1 MLRNKLRNKHMSKT
15 NNMSA
20 RGGSASGGKKIIIIG
35 LMAIILAAVL
45 GIGLDLWTAKKME
58 KVALGL
64 ARPDFP
70 YADYTEEELNE
81 MYPQI
86 KYADIATRVTPE
98 ETYAKFR
105 QALKE
110 NNLEMAIEQLSGES
124 EKYKETKET
133 LKNFFDEGKFKDLY
147 LHYPDKISKTN
158 MYESIAQYEYD
169 YYSEEYR
176 QQLIGSMDFIKD
188 ANGDWKLDSL

>member
-20 RGGSASGGKKIIIIG
+20 RGGSAFGGKKIIIIG
-35 LMAIILAAVL
+35 LMVIILAAAL
-45 GIGLDLWTAKKME
+45 GIGLNIWTTKKMD

-70 YADYTEEELNE
+70 YTDYTEEELSE

-86 KYADIATRVTPE
+86 KYADVPTRISPE

-110 NNLEMAIEQLSGES
+110 DNLEMAIEQLSKDSKRYGEN
-124 EKYKETKET
+124 KEALTQAHK
-133 LKNFFDEGKFKDLY
+133 EGKFSEALDY
-147 LHYPDKISKTN
+147 YPEKVEK
-158 MYESIAQYEYD
+158 ESIAESMTS
-169 YYSEEYR
+169 YYYFRERSGTK
-176 QQLIGSMDFIKD
+176 IKTHISFIKD

>member
-20 RGGSASGGKKIIIIG
+20 RGGSAFGGKKIIIIG
-35 LMAIILAAVL
+35 LMVIILAAAL
-45 GIGLDLWTAKKME
+45 GIGLNIWTTKKMD

-70 YADYTEEELNE
+70 YADYTEEELSK

-86 KYADIATRVTPE
+86 KYADVPTRISPE

-110 NNLEMAIEQLSGES
+110 NNLEMAIEQLNKES
-124 EKYKETKET
+124 ERYKENTEALT
-133 LKNFFDEGKFKDLY
+133 QAYEEGRFGQIY
-147 LHYPDKISKTN
+147 NSYPEKIEKSN
-158 MYESIAQYEYD
+158 MYESIAQFYFLQKEGEYNL
-169 YYSEEYR
+169 R
-176 QQLIGSMDFIKD
+176 QYINFIKN